1 MCLSSFCIEWVY
13 IFALICDFSF
23 ISRFFLNILSVGSDC
38 NEMREQC
45 ILICCSYFAQKRDA
59 YWPFT
64 SFCTKI
70 VLTSK
75 LITAV
80 KLWADHC
87 YFEFVL
93 FVLFTPKK
101 YCSLNWGDQQL
112 VLRDSLHLYNQLC
125 DHTNT
130 ELLAESFNT
139 FFSEKNSKI
148 VIEVESERSIESKD
162 VDHLNEF
169 RTLSQAELEK
179 FLDKFSLKSGL
190 MVLFPVKYLKSIP
203 YCWIEA
209 MLLIVNSS
217 KEEGVFPSQLEKA
230 AFRPPLKQEIID
242 HNDSS
247 VSDLSVTSIFLR
259 GSWNDHCLL

>member
-1 MCLSSFCIEWVY
+1 MRRKYFNTITSKRTLFVVFQKLTLMCLSSFCIEWMY

-112 VLRDSLHLYNQLC
+112 VLRDSLHLYN
-125 DHTNT
+125 
-130 ELLAESFNT
+130 
-139 FFSEKNSKI
+139 
-148 VIEVESERSIESKD
+148 
-162 VDHLNEF
+162 
-169 RTLSQAELEK
+169 LSQ
-179 FLDKFSLKSGL
+179 
-190 MVLFPVKYLKSIP
+190 V
-203 YCWIEA
+203 
-209 MLLIVNSS
+209 
-217 KEEGVFPSQLEKA
+217 VFEIF
-230 AFRPPLKQEIID
+230 FRWLWQKWCPLTI
-242 HNDSS
+242 
-247 VSDLSVTSIFLR
+247 LCPR
-259 GSWNDHCLL
+259 WNCPNV